1 MILEILGTPTEE
13 DIKSIAAPMAK
24 HILDNF

>member
-1 MILEILGTPTEE
+1 MILEILGTPTED
-13 DIKSIAAPMAK
+13 DIKSISAPLAK